1 MLNIIKLKFL
11 VPIYLNLDSTL
22 GIYFFNN
29 LHGFSTNVYNYLYKK
44 LIFQK
49 KNLNLVNLFISQGYQ
64 KIGKANIE
72 YIEQINEQCKKQNP
86 QKKSD
91 KSTFRFELN
100 EKMIEIIKK
109 IILENCSDYIRELE
123 KCYASNIK
131 LSWVSIVRNYPHS
144 SETEQYSNFFHTDG
158 YTLSLIKM
166 FINLQDIDQNH
177 GALQIVKKN
186 FSKKFIKNFKMTNEN
201 GKISSIRWLFNSIFN
216 QSYKISKF
224 RRVFLDQSTKVPQE
238 MIYENL
244 GKKGDILIADTTSV
258 IHKAGMPSKDHYR
271 DLISLEFIALPYDS
285 NTDRDYFSLEKNYKN
300 IFSDID
306 NWFSKKIAKPY
317 GLKQLIK
324 QFFIYKKNS
333 SLIK

>member
-1 MLNIIKLKFL
+1 MLKFIKSKLL
-11 VPIYLNLDSTL
+11 VPLYLNLDSTL

-29 LHGFSTNVYNYLYKK
+29 LNAFSLNIYNYFYKK
-44 LIFQK
+44 IIFKK
-49 KNLNLVNLFISQGYQ
+49 KNLNLINSFINQSYQ
-64 KIGKANIE
+64 KIGKANID
-72 YIEQINEQCKKQNP
+72 YIEQMNEEIKKQNP
-86 QKKSD
+86 KKNDNSR
-91 KSTFRFELN
+91 FRFEIN
-100 EKMIEIIKK
+100 QNMINIVKK
-109 IILENCSDYIRELE
+109 IISENCSDHIKELE
-123 KCYASNIK
+123 KCYASTIK
-131 LSWVSIVRNYPHS
+131 LSWIGIVRNYEHS
-144 SETEQYSNFFHTDG
+144 SETEQFSNFFHTDG
-158 YTLSLIKM
+158 YNLSLIKM
-166 FINLQDIDQNH
+166 FINLQDIDENH

-186 FSKKFIKNFKMTNEN
+186 YSKKFIKSFKMKNKN
-201 GKISSIRWLFNSIFN
+201 GKINSLRWLFSSILN
-216 QSYKISKF
+216 QSYKIYKF
-224 RRVFLDQSTKVPQE
+224 RRVFLNQSVRVPKE

-244 GKKGDILIADTTSV
+244 GKKGDILIADTTDV
-258 IHKAGMPSKDHYR
+258 IHRAGTPNKDHHR